1 MRVIPLLKEQNLK
14 RKFMKKNILCI
25 MILIVFLSIKC
36 QDNNNNKL
44 ENKENMLK
52 INNNLND
59 SEINEILKNQLIYG
73 QPLND
78 DFYTPYNFSEKD
90 YNILVPYLAKILE
103 KNNYNSLSSEDFF
116 NKIKI
121 IFQRE
126 IDFRKPTK
134 YIKVNFLNRCDYNPL
149 FQQNNIIDYFGIII
163 NKEKKFIS
171 DFYAIPEILDYQKFN
186 GIVSYENS
194 LPKTQK
200 NKNGTEI
207 PLILWKDVVNLNE
220 QRYFNQQLLVHRNKY
235 LFNDNKASFG
245 WLKFNDE
252 YFLESLVKVFGYTK
266 DKDLLA
272 WVMKRNEEEAKAEEF
287 INSFLFVRNCKGEME
302 IRDGILKYIE
312 ENTTDNEKS
321 QNFVS
326 KLGSY
331 YVESPNYSW
340 TEKERFKIIAYIAN
354 TYDYLYKKSSTLGNT
369 NKGRI
374 SFLGSIFFRSNKND
388 NEKSWNE
395 LIKNFKENNYYHLPH
410 LQEAVDHA
418 YEYENFEL

>member
-1 MRVIPLLKEQNLK
+1 MKLRIIILLISALFSCQKKSNKIENKISEKSLKMDEELTILKEQLKKGTNPIIGYAIDFQNVYSDKDIMAEESIVTDILRKSGYKIISKEEFKKRLNEIFNRTIDYTSNKNYLYINLLNPCD
-14 RKFMKKNILCI
+14 RN
-25 MILIVFLSIKC
+25 MIYYK
-36 QDNNNNKL
+36 
-44 ENKENMLK
+44 
-52 INNNLND
+52 NNL
-59 SEINEILKNQLIYG
+59 I
-73 QPLND
+73 
-78 DFYTPYNFSEKD
+78 D
-90 YNILVPYLAKILE
+90 YNG
-103 KNNYNSLSSEDFF
+103 F
-116 NKIKI
+116 I
-121 IFQRE
+121 IFKNLQ
-126 IDFRKPTK
+126 
-134 YIKVNFLNRCDYNPL
+134 
-149 FQQNNIIDYFGIII
+149 
-163 NKEKKFIS
+163 FIS
-171 DFYAIPEILDYQKFN
+171 DLYLIPELIDYSKKYPEINNFE
-186 GIVSYENS
+186 EN
-194 LPKTQK
+194 LPLKYK
-200 NKNGTEI
+200 NNEGDEI
-207 PLILWKDVVNLNE
+207 TIIKWKDVVNLNE